1 MDLADWLLV
10 ILMFLLVVGVLWVF
24 YTLGLA
30 MGY

>member
-1 MDLADWLLV
+1 MDLADWVL
-10 ILMFLLVVGVLWVF
+10 IIIMFLIVVGASWVF